1 MNLFQK
7 ICPFLR
13 KTEKVVEQENREL
26 DKKVDGYARQLTRSR
41 YTLAWYLLGVTIV
54 AITGAL
60 IGAAIIGL

>member
-13 KTEKVVEQENREL
+13 KTENTVEKENREL

-54 AITGAL
+54 ATAGAL
-60 IGAAIIGL
+60 IGAAIMGL

>member
-13 KTEKVVEQENREL
+13 KTENTVEKENREL

>member
-41 YTLAWYLLGVTIV
+41 YTLAWYLLGITIV
-54 AITGAL
+54 ATAGAL

>member
-54 AITGAL
+54 ATAGAL
-60 IGAAIIGL
+60 IGAAIMGL

>member
-1 MNLFQK
+1 VNLFQK

-13 KTEKVVEQENREL
+13 KTERAVEKENREL

-41 YTLAWYLLGVTIV
+41 YTLAWYLLGITIV
-54 AITGAL
+54 ATAGAL

>member
-26 DKKVDGYARQLTRSR
+26 DKKVDGYARQLTHSR
-41 YTLAWYLLGVTIV
+41 YTLALYLLDIIIV
-54 AITGAL
+54 AIAGAL
-60 IGAAIIGL
+60 IGAAIMGL